1 MICKYFNK
9 ILSRVGEHTMP
20 VGHCLGMKNM
30 PTVECDGCIADCEND
45 DMKRKFKEQAKEC
58 TIYDVK
64 IKRSD
69 LTIEEKT
76 IAAPEDELIF
86 EFANFVDELCY
97 NNATEIVI
105 KKRW

>member
-1 MICKYFNK
+1 MICSHYTN
-9 ILSRVGEHTMP
+9 ILSRVGEHTIP

-30 PTVECDGCIADCEND
+30 PTVKCNGCLTHCEND
-45 DMKRKFKEQAKEC
+45 SVIEKIKKQAKEC
-58 TIYDVK
+58 NVYDVK

-76 IAAPEDELIF
+76 IAVPDEELIF
-86 EFANFVDELCY
+86 EFSDLATELCC
-97 NNATEIVI
+97 NNATEINI

>member
-20 VGHCLGMKNM
+20 VCH
-30 PTVECDGCIADCEND
+30 CIADCEND

-86 EFANFVDELCY
+86 EFANFVDELCC